1 MTTTP
6 TDNAPG
12 ERDSENGRGESFL
25 GRQSWGLAH
34 YLWIA
39 LAVTLALGF
48 IPRGVRKALESNT
61 NKAEDWLPASYA
73 ESTDLFWFR
82 DHFAGEAF
90 VLVSWEGCDLGN
102 EQQLFALE
110 EALASVKDDEGWA
123 WYPRIRSG
131 PSTIKD
137 LTEGQANLSRAEA
150 IQRLEGALV
159 GPEKLDEAGEPLGE
173 GSRTT
178 CLLAYLD
185 DRLVDKNLQMRRA
198 VERVRDITIETV
210 GVPVEAIHLG
220 GPPVDNIT
228 IDIEGE
234 KTLIRLAGLSG
245 LVGITLAY
253 LCFRSRKLTSMVFWT
268 AGVSAGASLALVYW
282 FGIGER
288 LFTGLDEARLGKAD
302 AILMSMP
309 AVVYVLALSGA
320 IHLVNYYRDE
330 RLEHG
335 RWGAAERAVRV
346 AWGPCLLAAFT
357 TAVGLGALGSSDI
370 LPIQKFGIFC
380 AIGVLVAVGLLFAIM
395 PVFLFRFP
403 PEKKVIEERAAKQL
417 KRTGRA
423 WYEPLANFVTT
434 RHGWATTLC
443 LAAMATVA
451 VGLTK
456 TTSSVQLLGLLDEGC
471 QLITDYKWLEG
482 NLGNLVPMEVIV
494 ALDSEQLRSPDEP
507 AIDPTA
513 GSETARY
520 RMTMYERSQ
529 LTKALQARVESLPE
543 ISRAL
548 AASTFAGKPQD
559 TGGSASFRQGIE
571 YATSEKLEEARES
584 LSEYLQLEE
593 IEGEKTGREL
603 WRVSAR
609 VTALDAVDYGQFVT
623 DLKQQVEPVLD
634 AYKLR
639 DYLVAQ
645 LAAAGPVGGKARVC
659 LLTETNDKDNPRLPV
674 SGTAEAQLAE
684 LLRTSAG
691 MQLSVYPLDGHFA
704 ADEATQAKR
713 LGQLAGYDAVVAL
726 RPAVADKLAGGNDLK
741 VGVLA
746 LEETPAERPPAT
758 EAMSTYTGVV
768 PLVYKTQ
775 RELIT
780 SLQESIMWAT
790 VLIAIVMV
798 IVLRSPLAGIA
809 SMIPNVF
816 PIVMVFGSLG
826 WLNIP
831 IDIGIMMTASV
842 ALGVAVD
849 DTLHFVT
856 WFSRGIRDG
865 LDRRSATQL
874 AYERCA
880 TAMTQTTLIGG
891 LGLAVFAVSTFTPT
905 QEFGSLMIM
914 MLGMA
919 LVGDLILLPAL
930 LCGPL
935 GSFFAPGAPPTPTD
949 HSDGERPAGENLALA
964 QPTAVLPDSDLPTSE
979 LPAESEPTAAEASVP
994 EPVAEE
1000 PAILAFPQPAEP
1012 APVVDRQPVPRPEA
1026 MSPGN
1031 AALQAKLQDLRR
1043 RASNDRS

>member
-6 TDNAPG
+6 TDNDPG
-12 ERDSENGRGESFL
+12 GSDAGQPRGESFL

-39 LAVTLALGF
+39 LAVTVALGF

-90 VLVSWEGCDLGN
+90 VLISWEGCSLGK
-102 EQQLFALE
+102 EQQLFDLEQALS
-110 EALASVKDDEGWA
+110 AVKDDEGWA

-137 LTEGQANLSRAEA
+137 LTEGQANLSRSEA
-150 IQRLEGALV
+150 IDRLEGALI
-159 GPEKLDEAGEPLGE
+159 GPEKLNEAGESLGE

-185 DRLVDKNLQMRRA
+185 DRLTDKNIVMRQA
-198 VERVRDITIETV
+198 VERVRDIAVETV
-210 GVPVEAIHLG
+210 GVSASAIHLG

-234 KTLIRLAGLSG
+234 RTLIRLAGLSG
-245 LVGITLAY
+245 LVGILLAY
-253 LCFRSRKLTSMVFWT
+253 ACFRSEKLTAMVFWT
-268 AGVSAGASLALVYW
+268 AGASAGMSLALVYW

-288 LFTGLDEARLGKAD
+288 LFTGLADPRLGKAD

-335 RWGAAERAVRV
+335 TWGAAERAVRV

-357 TAVGLGALGSSDI
+357 TAVGLGSLGSSDI

-380 AIGVLVAVGLLFAIM
+380 AIGVLMAVGLLFAIM
-395 PVFLFRFP
+395 PVFLYRFP
-403 PEKKVIEERAAKQL
+403 PAEEVIEGRFKKQAK
-417 KRTGRA
+417 KTGRA
-423 WYEPLANFVTT
+423 WYEPLARFTTT
-434 RHGWATTLC
+434 RHGWATALC

-456 TTSSVQLLGLLDEGC
+456 TTTSVQLLGLLDDGC
-471 QLITDYKWLEG
+471 QLITDYRWLED

-494 ALDSEQLRSPDEP
+494 ALDSEQLRSPDDP
-507 AIDPTA
+507 AVDPKA
-513 GSETARY
+513 GPDTARY

-529 LTKALQARVESLPE
+529 LTKQLQARIESLPE

-548 AASTFAGKPQD
+548 SASTFAGNPQD
-559 TGGSASFRQGIE
+559 AGGSASFRQGIE

-584 LSEYLQLEE
+584 LNEYLQLEE
-593 IEGEKTGREL
+593 TDGQPTGREL

-609 VTALDAVDYGQFVT
+609 VTALGEVDYGQFVA
-623 DLKQQVEPVLD
+623 DLKTQVEPVLD

-639 DYLVAQ
+639 DQLVSR
-645 LAAAGPVGGKARVC
+645 LAATGATNREARVC
-659 LLTETNDKDNPRLPV
+659 LLTATNGKDNPRLPPA
-674 SGTAEAQLAE
+674 GTEAALLAE

-691 MQLSVYPLDGHFA
+691 ISLSVYPLDTHLAG
-704 ADEATQAKR
+704 DEATQAKR
-713 LGQLAGYDAVVAL
+713 LGQLAAYDAVVTLDATIGE
-726 RPAVADKLAGGNDLK
+726 KLAGDSELS
-741 VGVLA
+741 VETLA
-746 LEETPAERPPAT
+746 IDVPPGERPPAT

-775 RELIT
+775 RELLT

-798 IVLRSPLAGIA
+798 IVLRSPFAGIA

-816 PIVMVFGSLG
+816 PIVMVFGGLG

-856 WFSRGIRDG
+856 WFGRGIREG

-905 QEFGSLMIM
+905 QQFGTLMIT

-935 GSFFAPGAPPTPTD
+935 GRFFAPGAPPTPTPGKAPK
-949 HSDGERPAGENLALA
+949 SDAPAD
-964 QPTAVLPDSDLPTSE
+964 PVI
-979 LPAESEPTAAEASVP
+979 ESVD
-994 EPVAEE
+994 E
-1000 PAILAFPQPAEP
+1000 PAILAFEPPTAPEPTEQPTVEPTPTSPSPKPQP
-1012 APVVDRQPVPRPEA
+1012 EA
-1026 MSPGN
+1026 LSPGN
-1031 AALQAKLQDLRR
+1031 AALRAKLQGLRR
-1043 RASNDRS
+1043 AATDR

>member
-12 ERDSENGRGESFL
+12 ERESDHGRSESFL

-39 LAVTLALGF
+39 LAVTVALGF

-82 DHFAGEAF
+82 DHFAGESF
-90 VLVSWEGCDLGN
+90 VLISWEGCQLGN
-102 EQQLFALE
+102 EQQLFDLE

-137 LTEGQANLSRAEA
+137 LTEGQANLSREEA
-150 IQRLEGALV
+150 IERLEGALI
-159 GPEKLDEAGEPLGE
+159 GPEKLNEAGESLGE

-185 DRLVDKNLQMRRA
+185 DRLTDKNIQMRRA
-198 VERVRDITIETV
+198 VERVRDITVETV

-234 KTLIRLAGLSG
+234 RTLIRLAGLSG
-245 LVGITLAY
+245 LVGILLAY
-253 LCFRSRKLTSMVFWT
+253 FCFRSRKLTAMVFWT
-268 AGVSAGASLALVYW
+268 AGASAGMSLALVYW

-288 LFTGLDEARLGKAD
+288 LFTGLGEPRLGKAD

-357 TAVGLGALGSSDI
+357 TAVGLGSLGSSDI

-380 AIGVLVAVGLLFAIM
+380 AIGVMVAVGLLFAIM

-403 PEKKVIEERAAKQL
+403 PDVKVIEKRAAKQS
-417 KRTGRA
+417 KKTGRA
-423 WYEPLANFVTT
+423 WYEPLSHFVTT
-434 RHGWATTLC
+434 HHGWATALC

-451 VGLTK
+451 VGLTR
-456 TTSSVQLLGLLDEGC
+456 TTTSVQLLGLLDEGC
-471 QLITDYKWLEG
+471 QLITDYRWLEE

-507 AIDPTA
+507 AVDPTA
-513 GSETARY
+513 GPETARY

-529 LTKALQARVESLPE
+529 LTKELQARIESLPE

-571 YATSEKLEEARES
+571 YATSEKLEEARET

-609 VTALDAVDYGQFVT
+609 VTALGAVDYGQFVA
-623 DLKQQVEPVLD
+623 DLKHQVEPVLD

-639 DYLVAQ
+639 DRLVAQ
-645 LAAAGPVGGKARVC
+645 LAADGATEARARVC
-659 LLTETNDKDNPRLPV
+659 LLTESNDKDNPRLPV
-674 SGTAEAQLAE
+674 SGTAEAMLAD

-726 RPAVADKLAGGNDLK
+726 QPAVADRLAGGNDLK

-746 LEETPAERPPAT
+746 LEATPEERPPAT

-775 RELIT
+775 RELLT

-816 PIVMVFGSLG
+816 PIVMVFGGLG
-826 WLNIP
+826 WLSIP

-856 WFSRGIRDG
+856 WFSRGIREG

-905 QEFGSLMIM
+905 QQFGCLMIT

-930 LCGPL
+930 LCGPF
-935 GSFFAPGAPPTPTD
+935 GRFFAPGAPPTPTD
-949 HSDGERPAGENLALA
+949 RSDGDPPATETLTLA
-964 QPTAVLPDSDLPTSE
+964 QPAAVLPAGKLPPSE
-979 LPAESEPTAAEASVP
+979 AQAESEPSAPAAS
-994 EPVAEE
+994 AEE

-1012 APVVDRQPVPRPEA
+1012 APVGDRPPSPHPEA

>member
-6 TDNAPG
+6 PDNDPG
-12 ERDSENGRGESFL
+12 EPGQAEPTGESFL

-48 IPRGVRKALESNT
+48 IPRGVRMALESNT

-90 VLVSWEGCDLGN
+90 VLISWEGCTLGN
-102 EQQLFALE
+102 EQQLFDLE
-110 EALASVKDDEGWA
+110 QALAAVKDEDGGWA

-137 LTEGQANLSRAEA
+137 LVEGRANLDREA
-150 IQRLEGALV
+150 AIERLEGALI
-159 GPEKLDEAGEPLGE
+159 GPEKLNEAGESLGE

-185 DRLVDKNLQMRRA
+185 DRLTDKNLIMRRA
-198 VERVRDITIETV
+198 VERVRDLAVETV

-234 KTLIRLAGLSG
+234 RTLIRLAGLSG
-245 LVGITLAY
+245 LVGILLAY
-253 LCFRSRKLTSMVFWT
+253 ACFRSEKLTAMVFWT
-268 AGVSAGASLALVYW
+268 AGVSAGTSLALVYW
-282 FGIGER
+282 FGVGER
-288 LFTGLDEARLGKAD
+288 LWTGLADARLGKAD

-357 TAVGLGALGSSDI
+357 TAVGLGSLGSSDI

-380 AIGVLVAVGLLFAIM
+380 AIGVLVAVALLFAIM

-403 PEKKVIEERAAKQL
+403 PDEKVIEGRAAKQA
-417 KRTGRA
+417 KKTGRA
-423 WYEPLANFVTT
+423 WYGPLAQFVTT
-434 RHGWATTLC
+434 HHGWAAAIC
-443 LAAMATVA
+443 LAMMATVA
-451 VGLTK
+451 MGLQK
-456 TTSSVQLLGLLDEGC
+456 TTTSVQLLGLLDDGC
-471 QLITDYKWLEG
+471 QLITDYTWLED

-494 ALDSEQLRSPDEP
+494 ALDSEQLRSPEDP
-507 AIDPTA
+507 AIDPAA
-513 GSETARY
+513 GPETARY

-529 LTKALQARVESLPE
+529 LSKTLQARIESLPE

-548 AASTFAGKPQD
+548 SAATFAGEPQD
-559 TGGSASFRQGIE
+559 TGGSASFRHGIE

-584 LSEYLQLEE
+584 LSEYLTLEE
-593 IEGEKTGREL
+593 TDGEETGREL

-609 VTALDAVDYGQFVT
+609 VTALGEVDYGQFVA
-623 DLKQQVEPVLD
+623 DLKGQVEPVLD

-639 DYLVAQ
+639 DRLVAQ
-645 LAAAGPVGGKARVC
+645 LAAEGSVEGQSRVC
-659 LLTETNDKDNPRLPV
+659 LLTEANDPDNPRLPV
-674 SGTAEAQLAE
+674 AGTEEALLAD

-691 MQLSVYPLDGHFA
+691 MRLSVYALDGHFA
-704 ADEATQAKR
+704 ADAATQAKR
-713 LGQLAGYDAVVAL
+713 IDQLAGYDAVVAL
-726 RPAVADKLAGGNDLK
+726 RPATAERLSEGNDLPIE
-741 VGVLA
+741 VLA
-746 LEETPAERPPAT
+746 LPEPPADRPPAT

-775 RELIT
+775 RELLT
-780 SLQESIMWAT
+780 SLQESMMWAT

-816 PIVMVFGSLG
+816 PIVMVFGGLG
-826 WLNIP
+826 WLSIP

-856 WFSRGIRDG
+856 WFSRGIREG

-905 QEFGSLMIM
+905 QQFGCLMIT

-935 GSFFAPGAPPTPTD
+935 GRFFAPGAPPTPTD
-949 HSDGERPAGENLALA
+949 ESRGGPSDRETLRVAP
-964 QPTAVLPDSDLPTSE
+964 
-979 LPAESEPTAAEASVP
+979 ESVEPTPPAVASVA
-994 EPVAEE
+994 EPS
-1000 PAILAFPQPAEP
+1000 ILAFPQAAESEQAAASE
-1012 APVVDRQPVPRPEA
+1012 APERRPEPL
-1026 MSPGN
+1026 SPGN
-1031 AALQAKLQDLRR
+1031 AALQAKLQGFRR
-1043 RASNDRS
+1043 RASNDRP